1 MKWQDFDFDGKV
13 KVPVGFYLVMLYL
26 LRGYI
31 TWVISLTYRDDPILL
46 LSLVYSESHF
56 FYLSM
61 IVGLPAVA
69 VQTLFALKKQ
79 NEKAWYQSIWRK
91 TYWLLAIALMVDLS
105 LQLKQ
110 IIGADGIV
118 HGFNMFVL
126 LLGAYLTWYW
136 CSSNKL
142 KRFFSNWLT

>member
-1 MKWQDFDFDGKV
+1 
-13 KVPVGFYLVMLYL
+13 ML
-26 LRGYI
+26 
-31 TWVISLTYRDDPILL
+31 
-46 LSLVYSESHF
+46 
-56 FYLSM
+56 
-61 IVGLPAVA
+61 VGLPAVA

-110 IIGADGIV
+110 IIGASGIV

-126 LLGAYLTWYW
+126 LLGAYLIWYW